1 MAVETS
7 VSLKVV
13 GCFEA
18 SFTSGKGGGGGGG
31 G

>member
-31 G
+31 